1 MFGLDIHLGLFI
13 WIAIATGIVG
23 WNLGKATDRIEAKLE
38 KINSKLDRIEMRTN
52 NEDN

>member
-1 MFGLDIHLGLFI
+1 MFVLEINFGLFI